1 MPVNIN
7 ALVLFVHL
15 FCAVVWVGGMFFAH
29 FALRPAATVLEPEP
43 RLRLMTAALGNF
55 FRIVAAAVSLIL
67 LSGHVLLA
75 NVGFSSAPT
84 SWKVMTILGWVMALV
99 FVYLYGILYP
109 MLQKNVS
116 VHNGPEAGWLLN
128 RIRHLVLIN
137 LCLGTVVFMA
147 AISIRI

>member
-55 FRIVAAAVSLIL
+55 FRIVAAAVSLTLRVSAFCRISRSSKYL
-67 LSGHVLLA
+67 RDGVL
-75 NVGFSSAPT
+75 G
-84 SWKVMTILGWVMALV
+84 
-99 FVYLYGILYP
+99 
-109 MLQKNVS
+109 
-116 VHNGPEAGWLLN
+116 
-128 RIRHLVLIN
+128 
-137 LCLGTVVFMA
+137 
-147 AISIRI
+147 